1 MIGLFWNCRWVSKK
15 GMSVI
20 VKDILADNVVDFVG
34 LQETMKK
41 TYSDA
46 FFRKIDTSKKYAW
59 HWIPS
64 EGKSGGILCGVNLEK
79 FDVIHFSEG
88 NFSLSATVQCK
99 KREKETPFGLNI
111 WPCS

>member
-1 MIGLFWNCRWVSKK
+1 VSKK

-46 FFRKIDTSKKYAW
+46 FF
-59 HWIPS
+59 
-64 EGKSGGILCGVNLEK
+64 
-79 FDVIHFSEG
+79 
-88 NFSLSATVQCK
+88 
-99 KREKETPFGLNI
+99 
-111 WPCS
+111 